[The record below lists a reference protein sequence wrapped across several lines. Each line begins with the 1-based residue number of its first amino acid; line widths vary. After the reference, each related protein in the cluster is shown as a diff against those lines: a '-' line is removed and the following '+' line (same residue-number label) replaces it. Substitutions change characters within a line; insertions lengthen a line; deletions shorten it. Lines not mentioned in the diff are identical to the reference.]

1 VNVGTQEITVENIES
16 TVASNDIVIL
26 DFWAEW
32 CGPCKAFGPVFEA
45 ASERHA
51 DVAFGKIDTQA
62 QQQLAGQLGISSIPT
77 IMVFR
82 EGALVFRQAGALPPA
97 AVDDLLGQIK
107 ALDMDAVREELA
119 KQQASPS

>member
-1 VNVGTQEITVENIES
+1 MGTQEITVENIES